1 MLTGQYPH
9 LHRVT
14 DNHTHF
20 PATATTYATLLQET
34 GYATG
39 YFGKWHMG
47 TQKDRPGFDTAVSFE
62 GQGTYFNTE
71 FFDESGRSLF
81 TSSESDW
88 VDDVSTEQAKNLL
101 RPNMLQDVRR

>member
-39 YFGKWHMG
+39 YFGKWHAYVRSILDSTFHQSADG
-47 TQKDRPGFDTAVSFE
+47 TRFERRWNADGADGSDRG
-62 GQGTYFNTE
+62 
-71 FFDESGRSLF
+71 
-81 TSSESDW
+81 
-88 VDDVSTEQAKNLL
+88 
-101 RPNMLQDVRR
+101 